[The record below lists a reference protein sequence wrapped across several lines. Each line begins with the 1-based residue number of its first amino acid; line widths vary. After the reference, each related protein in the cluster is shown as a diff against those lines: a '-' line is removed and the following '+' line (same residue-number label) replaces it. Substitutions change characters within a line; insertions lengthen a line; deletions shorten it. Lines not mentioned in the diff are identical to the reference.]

1 MSMMSMQQQG
11 TYYYKNK
18 KTRRR
23 SIKIG
28 FRNWIYLLLAT
39 ETHIFSKTRY
49 VCLDNFIIGD
59 SKIERMG
66 AQEGDELKQQVT
78 RTGIKYNSCK
88 AIKQKTQ
95 KQEQE
100 RRRNSGVIIIIISE
114 AQQRN
119 NQTPELSCK

>member
-1 MSMMSMQQQG
+1 MQQQG

-39 ETHIFSKTRY
+39 ETHIFSKTRF

-66 AQEGDELKQQVT
+66 AQEGDKLKQQVT

-100 RRRNSGVIIIIISE
+100 RRNLGVIIIIIISE
-114 AQQRN
+114 EAQQQRN